1 MTSLFAPE
9 EYRRR
14 IRESQRRMSAAGV
27 DVLLIASPENINYLT
42 GYAGWSFYTPQL
54 AMLPV
59 DADEPVL
66 VLRAMDVACADF
78 TVFLSP
84 SNVVGYPETW
94 IGSAAHHPMEFM
106 AQFVRERGWQRWRL
120 GIEKC
125 AHFFSV
131 RAYEILRE
139 QLPDATFV
147 DADLLVDWVRLVKS
161 DPEIAIM
168 RQAGVLAGCAMRA
181 AVDRI
186 APGVRECDAAAA
198 LYHGQLAGT
207 SGFGG
212 SVPNS
217 VLMATGEKTRAPHLK
232 WTDDCFRTN
241 EAVTIEL
248 SGSRHQYHCALART
262 VYLGKPPAALLGVA
276 KTVEDGMAAVL
287 DRARPGVVCEE
298 LVATW
303 AQVIAQQGLQKS
315 SRIGYSIGLCFQP
328 TWLERTV
335 SLQQGERTELA
346 TNMTFHLMCG
356 MWEGKDKFVM
366 SETFR
371 VTDGNVELL
380 TDFPR
385 VLVVKAA

>member
-14 IRESQRRMSAAGV
+14 IRESQQRMRAASI

-54 AMLPV
+54 AILPV
-59 DADEPVL
+59 DADQPLL

-78 TVFLSP
+78 TVFLDP
-84 SNVVGYPETW
+84 ANVVGYPETW
-94 IGSAAHHPMEFM
+94 IGTAARHPVEFM
-106 AQFVRERGWQRWRL
+106 TQLVRDHGWGRARL
-120 GIEKC
+120 GVEKS
-125 AHFFSV
+125 AHFFTV
-131 RAYEILRE
+131 RAYEILRAG
-139 QLPDATFV
+139 LPDATFV

-161 DPEIAIM
+161 DAEITIM

-181 AVDRI
+181 AVDKI
-186 APGVRECDAAAA
+186 AAGVRECDAAAA

-207 SGFGG
+207 AGFGG

-232 WTDDCFRTN
+232 WTDEPFRAN

-262 VYLGKPPAALLGVA
+262 VYLGQPPAALLGVA
-276 KTVEDGMAAVL
+276 DIVQQGMSAVL
-287 DRARPGVVCEE
+287 ERARPGVACEE
-298 LVATW
+298 LVAAW
-303 AQVIAQQGLQKS
+303 GSVISRLGLQKS

-346 TNMTFHLMCG
+346 PNMTFHLMCG

-371 VTDGNVELL
+371 VTDGEAELL

-385 VLVVKAA
+385 GLLVKAA